1 MATQWLDSGNQDTQ
15 TRTFAPNVQDVVP
28 VVGKKA
34 ARFFPVRDSGVRVI
48 RAHGRDVLRVR
59 GEVQG
64 FGGDVRGAAAA
75 LRLF

>member
-1 MATQWLDSGNQDTQ
+1 
-15 TRTFAPNVQDVVP
+15 

-34 ARFFPVRDSGVRVI
+34 ARFFPVRESGVRVI

-64 FGGDVRGAAAA
+64 FGGDVRGAAAE